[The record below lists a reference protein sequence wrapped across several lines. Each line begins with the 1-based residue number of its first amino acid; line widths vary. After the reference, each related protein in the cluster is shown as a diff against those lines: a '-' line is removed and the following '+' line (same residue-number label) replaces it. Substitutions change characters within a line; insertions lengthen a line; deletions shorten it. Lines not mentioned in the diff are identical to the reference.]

1 MSYVKYN
8 YDKLMELAIEMFLK
22 YGYTPEDSAKIADV
36 ILTSDRLGV
45 ESHGV
50 NRLVLYPFGI
60 DIGRIKT
67 DVPREVV
74 VDTPV
79 SAVIDAH
86 DGMGQL
92 AAIMAME
99 MAIEKAKKTGI
110 GMVTVRNSNH
120 FGIAGYY
127 SRMAA
132 KQGLMGISMTNA
144 EALVVPTFGR
154 RPMMG
159 TNPIAVTMPASPN
172 FFHMDFSTS
181 VRTAGSMEV
190 YAKRGAT
197 LKEGMLIDE
206 NGVTSTDPNK
216 FLEIRRTKSLGGI
229 MPLGGE
235 GMMMGGHKGYGLGLL
250 VDIMTGVFS
259 HGAVSTGCRAQKD
272 KEKVCHFCGAIN
284 YGIFGDKKDIEE
296 RLSKHMQAIRDS
308 EKAQG
313 QERIYVHGDKEVD
326 AEKNVLKYGV
336 GINEATLAEIHKYS
350 AKLGIDDSKY
360 LIPIE

>member
-1 MSYVKYN
+1 MSYVKYK
-8 YDKLMELAIEMFLK
+8 YEKLYELAVEMFVR
-22 YGYTPEDSAKIADV
+22 YGYSKEDSAKIADV

-60 DIGRIKT
+60 DIGRIKV
-67 DVPREVV
+67 DAPREIVEE
-74 VDTPV
+74 TPV

-92 AAIMAME
+92 ASIMGMEIAIK
-99 MAIEKAKKTGI
+99 KAKTTGI

-127 SRMAA
+127 SMMAA
-132 KQGLMGISMTNA
+132 KEGFMGISMTNA

-159 TNPIAVTMPASPN
+159 TNPIAVTIPATPN

-206 NGVTSTDPNK
+206 NGVTSTDPQK

-250 VDIMTGVFS
+250 VDIMTGIFS
-259 HGAVSTGCRAQKD
+259 HGAVSTGCRAKPD
-272 KEKVCHFCGAIN
+272 KEKVCHFFGAID
-284 YGIFGDKKDIEE
+284 YAIFGGKQDIEE
-296 RLSKHMQAIRDS
+296 KLSAHMQAIRDS

-313 QERIYVHGDKEVD
+313 QDRIFVHGDKEVE
-326 AEKNVLKYGV
+326 AEKEVLAHGV
-336 GINEATLAEIHKYS
+336 GINEATLAEINKYCS
-350 AKLGIDDSKY
+350 KLGINSSEY
-360 LIPIE
+360 LISAE